1 MTGSAGITEVES
13 PTNSNCGG
21 RREDGWQT
29 MSAPVFRHLGTGKL
43 DASRRV
49 SEVDRDVPARAL
61 VPTRVSRVRN
71 RNLSAGGAPSFYSD
85 VKLADNL
92 LDRSKMC
99 LSRTAAQI
107 RGYGR

>member
-29 MSAPVFRHLGTGKL
+29 MSAPVFRHLGTGEL

-49 SEVDRDVPARAL
+49 SVSARDVLACAL
-61 VPTRVSRVRN
+61 VSYRVAQARN
-71 RNLSAGGAPSFYSD
+71 TYLSAGGAP
-85 VKLADNL
+85 
-92 LDRSKMC
+92 
-99 LSRTAAQI
+99 
-107 RGYGR
+107 

>member
-29 MSAPVFRHLGTGKL
+29 MSAPLFRHLGTGKL

-49 SEVDRDVPARAL
+49 SATRRDVLACTL
-61 VPTRVSRVRN
+61 ELYRVVRN
-71 RNLSAGGAPSFYSD
+71 GNIGLGAGGAH
-85 VKLADNL
+85 
-92 LDRSKMC
+92 
-99 LSRTAAQI
+99 
-107 RGYGR
+107 

>member
-61 VPTRVSRVRN
+61 GLYRVFRAGNSN
-71 RNLSAGGAPSFYSD
+71 SSARGTCSIYSD
-85 VKLADNL
+85 VKSAKNI
-92 LDRSKMC
+92 LDRN
-99 LSRTAAQI
+99 QI
-107 RGYGR
+107 